1 MSVKG
6 WRWLLVAMLSIL
18 GLASLGLGSVST
30 SDQPSRYGYDS
41 AGGSYDQAGMSAHA
55 GGGMRALRSLRQPA
69 PQGLD
74 GGSHATLTTAPKFV
88 VAAEEGIYVVR
99 SEAGTYVGQS
109 GNITTRL
116 GQHVAKDKFTQ
127 AEVDAAERI
136 PVSGGKTAREIA
148 EQLKIDE
155 LGGIENLVNKVNPI
169 GARRFDLMPDGY
181 FR

>member
-1 MSVKG
+1 M
-6 WRWLLVAMLSIL
+6 
-18 GLASLGLGSVST
+18 
-30 SDQPSRYGYDS
+30 
-41 AGGSYDQAGMSAHA
+41 
-55 GGGMRALRSLRQPA
+55 
-69 PQGLD
+69 
-74 GGSHATLTTAPKFV
+74 
-88 VAAEEGIYVVR
+88 
-99 SEAGTYVGQS
+99 
-109 GNITTRL
+109 